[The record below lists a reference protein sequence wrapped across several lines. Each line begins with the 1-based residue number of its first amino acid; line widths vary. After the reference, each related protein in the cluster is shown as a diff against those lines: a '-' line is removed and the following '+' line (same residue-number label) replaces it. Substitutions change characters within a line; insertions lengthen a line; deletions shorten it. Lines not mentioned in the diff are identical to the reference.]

1 MNRSKK
7 FGVSASAEEKKLN
20 PTAGEFKPATPAEVT
35 TE

>member
-7 FGVSASAEEKKLN
+7 FGVAASAEEKKLN
-20 PTAGEFKPATPAEVT
+20 PTAGEFKPATPAEVN